1 MAARQSGIQDVLG
14 DALLGIV
21 EKLCHRARMG
31 NDAVHQPRLEGLEV
45 VRLQVLGTAGFG
57 VPAAGVERPEVIG
70 PDRELPEDVLDG
82 FAHEPGHPLHVL
94 LLDLLALGVGHPEHA
109 HGDLA
114 RERPVLLRLPHE
126 GTDPG
131 VIEQALVLQGP
142 GLQQLGDACGEA
154 GTDLHVGMKQP
165 RRHAREAVEMDAV
178 PRVGRTSRCACPS
191 KHGRTGRSHP
201 LGPGCKGR
209 GSACVSPSR
218 RPRRSHRTPTGG
230 FP

>member
-114 RERPVLLRLPHE
+114 RERPVHLRLPHE

-165 RRHAREAVEMDAV
+165 RRHAREAVEIEAV
-178 PRVGRTSRCACPS
+178 PPVGEPVGALVPVS
-191 KHGRTGRSHP
+191 TGEQGDLIP
-201 LGPGCKGR
+201 
-209 GSACVSPSR
+209 
-218 RPRRSHRTPTGG
+218 
-230 FP
+230 